1 MKIFLSIILFTYC
14 QFASSQEIKRVIV
27 DSKTKEPIPY
37 ATIKVLHKNKGKI
50 ANSNGEFKLDFQVDD
65 SVFISSVGYLDTI
78 LIGKNIGKLIFLIS
92 KPSVL
97 DNIVVRNPKIVNRFI
112 LGNGAEFINK
122 KTICNFKESTNIK
135 LAKCLIWT
143 GGGGAEFAEPMLLP
157 DTNKIYR
164 LSKAYI
170 PIKYTS
176 SCWQPIFIQVYE
188 ADSLNE
194 MPGSLI
200 FRKHLS
206 LEPKNYKKGKIIL
219 DLQNENIFFNKQ
231 KKFFI
236 SISWE
241 TENSNKN
248 CLTGILLFRHSEG
261 ICYTRSILFNNY
273 HWIVFDQAPQKEESI
288 ERLRTI
294 FATEIEE
301 LHE

>member
-14 QFASSQEIKRVIV
+14 LIASSQEIKRVV
-27 DSKTKEPIPY
+27 LDSKTKEPIPY
-37 ATIKVLHKNKGKI
+37 ATIKVLHTNKGKI

-65 SVFISSVGYLDTI
+65 SIFISSVGYLDTI
-78 LIGKNIGKLIFLIS
+78 LLGKNIDKLIFLIS

-97 DNIVVRNPKIVNRFI
+97 DNIVVSNPKIVNRFI
-112 LGNGAEFINK
+112 VGNGAEFINK

-135 LAKCLIWT
+135 LTKCLPWT
-143 GGGGAEFAEPMLLP
+143 GGGGAEFAEPMMLP

-176 SCWQPIFIQVYE
+176 NCWQPIFIQVYE
-188 ADSLNE
+188 ADSINR

-206 LEPKNYKKGKIIL
+206 LEPENYKKGKIIL
-219 DLQNENIFFNKQ
+219 DLHNENIFFVKQ

-236 SISWE
+236 SISWD

-261 ICYTRSILFNNY
+261 ICYNRTIT
-273 HWIVFDQAPQKEESI
+273 QKDYSWFQFYGNLPNSSNKEYFS
-288 ERLRTI
+288 TI
-294 FATEIEE
+294 FAAEIEE
-301 LHE
+301 MEE

>member
-1 MKIFLSIILFTYC
+1 MKIFLSIILFTSSLI
-14 QFASSQEIKRVIV
+14 ASSQEIKRVIV

-37 ATIKVLHKNKGKI
+37 ATIKILHTNKGKI
-50 ANSNGEFKLDFQVDD
+50 ANSNGEFKLDFQLND
-65 SVFISSVGYLDTI
+65 SIFISSVGYLDTI
-78 LIGKNIGKLIFLIS
+78 LIGKNIDKLIFLIS

-97 DNIVVRNPKIVNRFI
+97 DNIVVSNPKIINRFI
-112 LGNGAEFINK
+112 IGNGAEFINK
-122 KTICNFKESTNIK
+122 KTICNFKESANIK
-135 LAKCLIWT
+135 LTKCLPWT
-143 GGGGAEFAEPMLLP
+143 GGGGAEFAEPMMLP

-170 PIKYTS
+170 PVKYTS

-188 ADSLNE
+188 ADSING

-206 LEPKNYKKGKIIL
+206 LKPENYKKGKIIL
-219 DLQNENIFFNKQ
+219 DLHNENIFFIKQ

-236 SISWE
+236 SISWD

-248 CLTGILLFRHSEG
+248 CLTGILLFRDSEG
-261 ICYTRSILFNNY
+261 ICYSRSIVFNDY
-273 HWIVFDQAPQKEESI
+273 HWIVFDWTPQKENSF

-294 FATEIEE
+294 FAAEIEE
-301 LHE
+301 ME